1 MDVEKTMQFILEQLA
16 EAAAIQNR
24 TARENEARDRRLTRL
39 ERNLAGL
46 ARIGVKSRTRIQK
59 RLDQHEEWFTKQQ
72 TILERADLNLAA
84 MTDKLNGLI
93 GYVDRFPRNPQA

>member
-16 EAAAIQNR
+16 ETAAIQNR

-39 ERNLAGL
+39 ERNLTRL
-46 ARIGVKSRTRIQK
+46 ARLGVKARSRIHK

-72 TILERADLNLAA
+72 TILDRVDLNLAE

-93 GYVDRFPRNPQA
+93 GYADRFPRNPQA